1 MIGQISSRTCENI
14 YIIFTGLDLF
24 KKLPK
29 DKQNFI
35 ESNKDEKYRFNFD
48 KKKPIQFQI
57 KDKETMVVLSYLFLK
72 YINKNPETKKS
83 LLDKYKSNEI
93 KYQNKLREKY
103 NPDNIF
109 SNTKNS
115 NIKKDSAKINEEQV
129 ALIEYKE
136 SMITKL
142 IKRIKKFFNKNK

>member
-1 MIGQISSRTCENI
+1 MIGQISSRACENI

-29 DKQNFI
+29 DKQDFI
-35 ESNKDEKYRFNFD
+35 ENNRDEKYRFNFD

-109 SNTKNS
+109 KSNKTTNQASNTEKVAMVEVREQKWY
-115 NIKKDSAKINEEQV
+115 KKIFDFFK
-129 ALIEYKE
+129 
-136 SMITKL
+136 KL
-142 IKRIKKFFNKNK
+142 LKR

>member
-1 MIGQISSRTCENI
+1 MIGQISSRACENI

-29 DKQNFI
+29 DKQDFI
-35 ESNKDEKYRFNFD
+35 ENNRDEKYRFNFD

-72 YINKNPETKKS
+72 YINKNSETKKA

-93 KYQNKLREKY
+93 KYQSKLREKY

-109 SNTKNS
+109 SNTKN
-115 NIKKDSAKINEEQV
+115 NNKKDDTKINEEQV

-136 SMITKL
+136 SIITRL
-142 IKRIKKFFNKNK
+142 IKIIKKFFNRNK

>member
-29 DKQNFI
+29 DKQDFI
-35 ESNKDEKYRFNFD
+35 ENNRDEKYRFNFD
-48 KKKPIQFQI
+48 KKKPVQFQI

-72 YINKNPETKKS
+72 YINKNPETKKA
-83 LLDKYKSNEI
+83 LLDTYKSNEI
-93 KYQNKLREKY
+93 RYQKKLREKY
-103 NPDNIF
+103 NSDNIF
-109 SNTKNS
+109 LNTKN
-115 NIKKDSAKINEEQV
+115 NDKKDNAKINEEQV

-136 SMITKL
+136 SIVTKL
-142 IKRIKKFFNKNK
+142 IKRIKKFLNKKK